1 MQERTA
7 AANDHP
13 PDEDLVARRG
23 GLHDFVLNG
32 IGQAIVAGEYPV
44 GEVLPHETLLGA
56 KYGIGRNLLR
66 EVYKVLAAKGL
77 ITSVRKAG
85 TIVQPVESW
94 DLFDPQLIRWAVGT
108 PLLNQIVLSLNEARL
123 VIEPEAAYR
132 AAQRA
137 TGRDI
142 FLIEEALTNM
152 ATTDESFFTAD
163 LSFHLAV
170 LRASHNPLWLK
181 FGMLMSEAFV
191 QSFRQTY
198 SAVDLDHI
206 VAVHRNV
213 LEAIRLRNTNEA
225 RQSMH
230 ALLEEA
236 EAELSIKGY
245 KVTTPP

>member
-1 MQERTA
+1 MEESKTG
-7 AANDHP
+7 
-13 PDEDLVARRG
+13 LVDQPEVELDTRRG
-23 GLHDFVLNG
+23 GLHEVVLNG
-32 IGQAIVAGEYPV
+32 IGQAIVVGEYPV

-108 PLLNQIVLSLNEARL
+108 PLLNQIVHSLGEARL

-137 TGRDI
+137 TGKDI
-142 FLIEEALTNM
+142 YQIEEALATM
-152 ATTDESFFTAD
+152 ATGDPNADSFFTAD

-170 LRASHNPLWLK
+170 IRASHNPLWFK
-181 FGMLMSEAFV
+181 FGRLLSEAFM
-191 QSFRQTY
+191 QSFRHSHDAADVEHTI
-198 SAVDLDHI
+198 AIH
-206 VAVHRNV
+206 ANV
-213 LEAIRLRNTNEA
+213 LECIRLRNADEA
-225 RQSMH
+225 REAMK
-230 ALLEEA
+230 ALLGHA
-236 EAELSIKGY
+236 EAVLRLRGID
-245 KVTTPP
+245 